1 MIKSLKQKLSLLLIL
16 PVALLLFLAGVS
28 GFIYAR
34 NLLLD
39 EWQKA
44 AILKLERAAHHMDM
58 RLGRPMEW
66 IKMFHETAESRGGP
80 TTQELILTRL
90 KNLEGV
96 TNVNLKWTDNH
107 SEPAHMIMQTAHG
120 WQRYDAISPCENFGS
135 NAAALRCADQTKNSD
150 LDFRF
155 QG

>member
-34 NLLLD
+34 NILID

-44 AILKLERAAHHMDM
+44 AILKLERAAHYMDM
-58 RLGRPMEW
+58 RLSRPMEW

-80 TTQELILTRL
+80 ATQELILTRL
-90 KNLEGV
+90 TKSGGCH
-96 TNVNLKWTDNH
+96 KRQ
-107 SEPAHMIMQTAHG
+107 SEMDRQPFRACPYGHAKASYG
-120 WQRYDAISPCENFGS
+120 WQRYDAISPGYNI
-135 NAAALRCADQTKNSD
+135 RSD
-150 LDFRF
+150 GRLVTMHRPDKKR
-155 QG
+155 